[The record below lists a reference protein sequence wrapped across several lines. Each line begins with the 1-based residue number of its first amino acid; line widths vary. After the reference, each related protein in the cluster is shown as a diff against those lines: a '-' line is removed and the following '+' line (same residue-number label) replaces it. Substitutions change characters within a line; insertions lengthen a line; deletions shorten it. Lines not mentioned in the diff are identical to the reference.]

1 MRRVSKV
8 DFLKNVQSRKFS
20 SAFEAFLFSAGST
33 RQLWANVHTLEE
45 SGRDYGDGDEFRILK
60 RRYAVMSSR
69 LRKDGLLSSDMSI
82 TKKGIACIKQFFTK
96 KRNMLPK
103 CSYNIC
109 YTKTPIVIVF
119 DIPESKK
126 LYRAWLRE
134 ALKTLEFTFL
144 RRSVWIGSTKI
155 PSSFLH
161 HLRDLDIVQ
170 YVEIIELSG
179 KGTLQYKH
187 VHTQQHK

>member
-1 MRRVSKV
+1 MKRVSKI
-8 DFLKNVQSRKFS
+8 DFLKNVHSRKFS

-33 RQLWANVHTLEE
+33 RQLWANVYALEE
-45 SGRDYGDGDEFRILK
+45 SGRDYGDSDEFRILK

-69 LRKDGLLSSDMSI
+69 LRKDGLLSFDMSI
-82 TKKGIACIKQFFTK
+82 TKKGITCVKQFFTK

-103 CSYNIC
+103 CLYDIR
-109 YTKTPIVIVF
+109 YTKTPVIIVF

-144 RRSVWIGSTKI
+144 QRSVWIGNTKI
-155 PSSFLH
+155 PASFLH
-161 HLRDLDIVQ
+161 HLRDLGIAQ

-179 KGTLQYKH
+179 KGTFSHKH
-187 VHTQQHK
+187 MHGQQHL